1 MNVDF
6 KCQDHSCNQTT
17 GSGSSSPGSHKYS
30 ENITHHEDDRNS
42 NNSVDQKPS
51 SQQKIDR
58 SNQVEQPQPV
68 VKFAGIRKVPSNK
81 WQVRVSVRGKH
92 RYVGLFDTLDEAK
105 LAHQEVRDKYPDLRR
120 RVNREKY
127 QKVNRGKRIKSTR
140 DKKNMHQ
147 LEDDNNNDSMN
158 QKALSAPKTNDSAQV
173 GQRQSIPK
181 LSKITK
187 KGTELTGVRKVG
199 ERWTAQVSYNHTREY
214 IGTFATKELATM
226 AYEVARKAFPDQR
239 YRANRSITPFDR
251 NKVLAILAGN
261 DEEEVILEPGPP
273 RKFKR
278 RKAQSID
285 ETELEDESEDEMED
299 ESEDESEDEL
309 EDESEDEMDEIKP
322 KAVYH
327 GKPRKCRP
335 IQSLEETDLEWI
347 VDETEIEDTKTKA
360 KYQATTKKRRTAQQV
375 DELCPIDPV
384 EDATIVAVTK
394 ILTDP
399 KISRHDVVF
408 GGTTA
413 TSENTPEFQNQARN
427 YVNARKEDKF
437 DIVFNLMQS
446 VQAKGGRFLYQ
457 PPKDKKL
464 WFHLGDSDSYNMI
477 LYRFHRAKIPKTRDN
492 LVLLDSVNDADVI
505 APGRNAGTFTHP
517 GSVAFIALVKQ
528 FVPAFKVASLIDRL
542 QICDDLIRLVQKTK
556 GRFLAIDKVTGL
568 WYEQDSAEAQN
579 RCFSALQT
587 QLRYG

>member
-1 MNVDF
+1 MAELN
-6 KCQDHSCNQTT
+6 
-17 GSGSSSPGSHKYS
+17 
-30 ENITHHEDDRNS
+30 
-42 NNSVDQKPS
+42 
-51 SQQKIDR
+51 
-58 SNQVEQPQPV
+58 
-68 VKFAGIRKVPSNK
+68 
-81 WQVRVSVRGKH
+81 
-92 RYVGLFDTLDEAK
+92 
-105 LAHQEVRDKYPDLRR
+105 
-120 RVNREKY
+120 
-127 QKVNRGKRIKSTR
+127 
-140 DKKNMHQ
+140 
-147 LEDDNNNDSMN
+147 DDNNNDSMD
-158 QKALSAPKTNDSAQV
+158 QKALLTPKTNDAAQV
-173 GQRQSIPK
+173 GQGKSVPK
-181 LSKITK
+181 LSKAAK
-187 KGTELTGVRKVG
+187 KGTNLTGITKEG
-199 ERWTAQVSYNHTREY
+199 KRWMAQVSYADTREY
-214 IGTFATKELATM
+214 IGTFATKELAIL
-226 AYEVARKAFPDQR
+226 AYEVACKAFPDQR
-239 YRANRSITPFDR
+239 CRANRSIIPFDR

-261 DEEEVILEPGPP
+261 DDEEVILE
-273 RKFKR
+273 RQKFKR

-285 ETELEDESEDEMED
+285 ETELEDE
-299 ESEDESEDEL
+299 L
-309 EDESEDEMDEIKP
+309 EDEMDDIKP

-327 GKPRKCRP
+327 EQLRKCRQ

-347 VDETEIEDTKTKA
+347 VDETEIEGTKTKA
-360 KYQATTKKRRTAQQV
+360 KYQATSKKRRTAQQV
-375 DELCPIDPV
+375 DEPSTIDPV
-384 EDATIVAVTK
+384 QDVTIAAVTK
-394 ILTDP
+394 TLKNP

-579 RCFSALQT
+579 RCYSALHHQVYT
-587 QLRYG
+587 SK